1 MEHRLKMKNSSK
13 KLYELIFSDLG
24 AEERFGSVYYTYF
37 YKIQILQVG
46 CLNRTKFGSLRYDT
60 RSI

>member
-1 MEHRLKMKNSSK
+1 MKNSSK